1 MGCGTHFWGASFNF
15 LRTLEMKKFAMS
27 AIAVAAVLG
36 AGAANAYTSG
46 TFSNG
51 FVVPNVIKNDA
62 TGVNTAVGI
71 INQSGGPV
79 PVYWTFFDQ
88 DSKHV
93 TDGCF
98 TMTDKDFM
106 PFVWSAHSGTGMDDK
121 RGYLLFVSGGTSATG
136 ACLAA
141 PALSSATGLISGQAF
156 YVDPGSKDVAYAPVI
171 DGSLTLAG
179 AGTLRTLG
187 PDSLTAITGAAQ
199 VVPGVGPTFS
209 MRYFIDGKAGGT
221 DTNIVVWSTG
231 DQSGSHTVFMYDDKQ
246 NVKSV
251 NFDLTHT
258 ELDWFDPEAIAGR
271 PADFV
276 DGFIDWNAGMVPADG
291 PAAGG
296 LNLGGSVYTYSI
308 INAPAFGALQTVL
321 GAHK

>member
-1 MGCGTHFWGASFNF
+1 
-15 LRTLEMKKFAMS
+15 MKKFAMS

-71 INQSGGPV
+71 INQSGSAV

-88 DSKHV
+88 DSRHV

-98 TMTDKDFM
+98 SMTDKDFM
-106 PFVWSAHSGTGMDDK
+106 PFIWSAHSGTGMDDK
-121 RGYLLFVSGGTSATG
+121 RGYLLFVTGATSATG
-136 ACLAA
+136 ACLPA
-141 PALSSATGLISGQAF
+141 PALTSPAGLINGQAF
-156 YVDPGSKDVAYAPVI
+156 YVDPANKDVAYAPVI
-171 DGSLTLAG
+171 DGPLTLAG
-179 AGTLRTLG
+179 TGTLRTLG
-187 PDSLTAITGAAQ
+187 PDSLTAIAGAAQ
-199 VVPGVGPTFS
+199 VVAGTSPTFS
-209 MRYFIDGKAGGT
+209 MRYFIDGAAGGT

-231 DQSGSHTVFMYDDKQ
+231 DQRGSHTVFMYDDKQ
-246 NVKSV
+246 GVKSV

-258 ELDWFDPEAIAGR
+258 ELDWFDPETIAGR
-271 PADFV
+271 PADFL
-276 DGFIDWNAGMVPADG
+276 DGFIEWNAGVVPGDAPVPA
-291 PAAGG
+291 AALGVV
-296 LNLGGSVYTYSI
+296 GGSVYTYSI

-321 GAHK
+321 GAHQP